1 MHAKKNTRYET
12 KQINTHPTNERSL
25 FEGSAECAQSG
36 ITRAQTQHSVEEYA
50 LNEQATATSTE
61 TGNEAVQTAK
71 TAAELSALRA
81 LDFASAL
88 ALLEAAVINLND
100 IEL

>member
-1 MHAKKNTRYET
+1 MRAEWDNTGLDTAFSRGVRA
-12 KQINTHPTNERSL
+12 ER
-25 FEGSAECAQSG
+25 
-36 ITRAQTQHSVEEYA
+36 I
-50 LNEQATATSTE
+50 ATATSTE